1 MKEKNFKKI
10 SLSTILLIIAIIV
23 IIVMGLFIYK
33 LNKDKS
39 NEIQKSTE
47 LQAQVNSLSNTVS
60 DLNGKLSNMSGTI
73 NSNANSENNKE
84 KTLSEDEALTIL
96 KSEFDI
102 IEKIYSSPNTFFNVS
117 SGDEIKD
124 FEKTI
129 LKYGTENLLK
139 EIKNNL
145 PMCILLKDGK
155 YYFYE
160 GGGAREYNG
169 LDKFE
174 NINITNS
181 TISSNLKTK
190 QMGPNPNNPND
201 AGAWIEKDSKSCEC
215 VLVKKDNQW
224 LIDKLDTSV
233 FN

>member
-1 MKEKNFKKI
+1 MKEKNSQKI

-47 LQAQVNSLSNTVS
+47 LQTQVNSLSDTVS
-60 DLNGKLSNMSGTI
+60 DLNENLSNISGTI
-73 NSNANSENNKE
+73 NSNTNSET
-84 KTLSEDEALTIL
+84 TLSEGEALTIL

-129 LKYGTENLLK
+129 LKYGTDNLLK

-145 PMCILLKDGK
+145 PMCILLKDGN

-181 TISSNLKTK
+181 TISSTLKTK

-201 AGAWIEKDSKSCEC
+201 AGAWIEKDSKSCEF

-224 LIDKLDTSV
+224 LIDKINTSV

>member
-1 MKEKNFKKI
+1 
-10 SLSTILLIIAIIV
+10 
-23 IIVMGLFIYK
+23 MGLFIYK

-47 LQAQVNSLSNTVS
+47 LQAQVNSLSDTVS
-60 DLNGKLSNMSGTI
+60 DLNGKLSNISGTI
-73 NSNANSENNKE
+73 NSNTNSENNKE
-84 KTLSEDEALTIL
+84 TTLSEDEALTIL

-129 LKYGTENLLK
+129 LKYGTDNLLK

-201 AGAWIEKDSKSCEC
+201 AGAWIEKDSKSCEF